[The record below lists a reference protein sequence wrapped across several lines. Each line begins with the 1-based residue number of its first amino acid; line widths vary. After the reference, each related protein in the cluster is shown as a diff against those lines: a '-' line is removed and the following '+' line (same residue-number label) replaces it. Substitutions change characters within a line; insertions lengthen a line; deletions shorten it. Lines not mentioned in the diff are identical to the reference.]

1 MTSDEIT
8 QAAALVRFVN
18 FGMHGKGRSFARHLD
33 WLRRHEPATVL
44 KPKQKYFLAS
54 LCYRY
59 RRQLAGRLAEYCI
72 PTEPPVESD
81 YFTEPV
87 EKQGDLLSGEFTPH
101 EIDAELPPIATDR
114 QRDLF

>member
-1 MTSDEIT
+1 MTRDEIT

-18 FGMHGKGRSFARHLD
+18 FGPHGKGASFARHLD

-59 RRQLAGRLAEYCI
+59 RRQLAGRLAEHLI
-72 PTEPPVESD
+72 PTEPPEPGN
-81 YFTEPV
+81 YFEEPV
-87 EKQGDLLSGEFTPH
+87 EMQGDLLSGEFTPH
-101 EIDAELPPIATDR
+101 ELDDELPPPDSNP
-114 QRDLF
+114 QRELF